1 MHLSQLETHRI
12 DSKLEIFIGKKLRS
26 IKHFYLGVV
35 SGAILMIKSDPIFD
49 LTTQEIEAVVGIT
62 VGVACLFS
70 LLGGWLNKSIGRR
83 WTIIIS
89 SVLFGIGSIN
99 LGIAKTLWELLLG
112 RAIIG
117 AGLGIASMS
126 VPIYLSECAPT
137 AYRGMIVTINNLS
150 ITGGQLVAA
159 LTCGALSG
167 VDEGWRWMLG
177 LALAPAI
184 IQMLGFIFI
193 LPEVSLM
200 SSSSGKL

>member
-1 MHLSQLETHRI
+1 
-12 DSKLEIFIGKKLRS
+12 
-26 IKHFYLGVV
+26 
-35 SGAILMIKSDPIFD
+35 MIKADPIFD

-150 ITGGQLVAA
+150 ITGMDENKIFLRRFRKG
-159 LTCGALSG
+159 LSHT
-167 VDEGWRWMLG
+167 
-177 LALAPAI
+177 
-184 IQMLGFIFI
+184 
-193 LPEVSLM
+193 
-200 SSSSGKL
+200 